1 MNYNVGKFPPTD
13 LRGHDGVMIDSD
25 DVGLD
30 RLHHVDST
38 GSLLTTQDLV
48 VPGEV
53 HVLLPGNGH
62 PSHGQHVDLPEVGG
76 DALELGGGGG
86 EAGRGGPGV
95 PVVAADNS
103 LQGETLN

>member
-1 MNYNVGKFPPTD
+1 MDP
-13 LRGHDGVMIDSD
+13 
-25 DVGLD
+25 
-30 RLHHVDST
+30 T
-38 GSLLTTQDLV
+38 GSLLTAEDLV

-53 HVLLPGNGH
+53 HVLLPSKGD
-62 PSHGQHVDLPEVGG
+62 PSHGQHVGLPEVGG

-103 LQGETLN
+103 LQGKTLN